1 MLMPEDIIL
10 IVSSSIIHNNKSIN
24 NNGCDLN
31 YILAELSSIFSSKD
45 NVL

>member
-1 MLMPEDIIL
+1 MLMLGDIIY
-10 IVSSSIIHNNKSIN
+10 IVGSSIIHNNKSIN